1 MAAAETLIQKIG
13 KAVKEVAKTRSS
25 EWWYTPHMAAASRAI
40 DERIPLVDLV
50 LEVRDAR
57 VHFFLDIWIY
67 LGNDYNMFV
76 EMPESI
82 CLLVHIPLSSEYLQL
97 RKFPSSS
104 RRVIVL
110 NKMDLANRPR
120 TKEWLRFFEEQK
132 CMAFAVNSH
141 NRENIREF
149 LTFLQGRVRELKKE
163 NDTAHAITLM
173 LVGIPNV
180 GKSALANSLH
190 QVGRIAAADC
200 KSSQI
205 YVLDTPGVLPPNVI
219 EDGICSKLALTGAI
233 KDSMVGEIQLAE
245 YFLSILSLSD
255 EYKKWGT
262 LPGFETRQLLSY
274 EGISN
279 PDKRQK
285 RQYPTDHTQDFIVNN
300 VRRSL
305 FDTVSSFTGCIEN
318 GKDLARL
325 IEQEFEVLVKVFHL
339 PLESEESSYCR
350 AAAKL
355 LNLYRTGRLG
365 HYTLDSLPS
374 NGPALYYLRRCNK
387 SDKASMLDE
396 AIEYLKSLQLQVQM
410 MSMGYGTVPMMYPGM
425 QQYIPAMGVGT
436 GMGMGMNRPMVPYP
450 SMLPGSVMPNPA
462 VAAQM
467 GPRFPMPA
475 FHLQHDPSRIQAHN
489 QSDPMLNSL
498 VAHNPNQPRM
508 PNFVDPYQHFIGF
521 HQALPLPQAS

>member
-13 KAVKEVAKTRSS
+13 KAVKEVAKTRGS
-25 EWWYTPHMAAASRAI
+25 EWWYTPHMAAATRAI

-57 VHFFLDIWIY
+57 
-67 LGNDYNMFV
+67 
-76 EMPESI
+76 
-82 CLLVHIPLSSEYLQL
+82 IPLSSEYLQL

-190 QVGRIAAADC
+190 QVGRIAAAEREVKAFCCESTARGDKEYKQLKDC
-200 KSSQI
+200 KSSNI

-219 EDGICSKLALTGAI
+219 DDGICSKLALTGAI
-233 KDSMVGEIQLAE
+233 KDSVVGEIQLAE

-255 EYKKWGT
+255 EFKKWGT
-262 LPGFETRQLLSY
+262 LPGFETRQVLSN

-279 PDKRQK
+279 PDKRRK

-325 IEQEFEVLVKVFHL
+325 IEQEFEVLLKVFHL

-350 AAAKL
+350 AASKL
-355 LNLYRTGRLG
+355 LDLYRTGRLG
-365 HYTLDSLPS
+365 HYTLDSLS
-374 NGPALYYLRRCNK
+374 
-387 SDKASMLDE
+387 
-396 AIEYLKSLQLQVQM
+396 I
-410 MSMGYGTVPMMYPGM
+410 
-425 QQYIPAMGVGT
+425 
-436 GMGMGMNRPMVPYP
+436 
-450 SMLPGSVMPNPA
+450 
-462 VAAQM
+462 
-467 GPRFPMPA
+467 
-475 FHLQHDPSRIQAHN
+475 
-489 QSDPMLNSL
+489 NSGL
-498 VAHNPNQPRM
+498 
-508 PNFVDPYQHFIGF
+508 
-521 HQALPLPQAS
+521 

>member
-57 VHFFLDIWIY
+57 
-67 LGNDYNMFV
+67 
-76 EMPESI
+76 
-82 CLLVHIPLSSEYLQL
+82 IPLSSEYLQL

-120 TKEWLRFFEEQK
+120 IKEWLRFFQEQK
-132 CMAFAVNSH
+132 CMAFGVNSH
-141 NRENIREF
+141 NRENIREI
-149 LTFLQGRVRELKKE
+149 
-163 NDTAHAITLM
+163 ASH
-173 LVGIPNV
+173 PN
-180 GKSALANSLH
+180 
-190 QVGRIAAADC
+190 
-200 KSSQI
+200 I

-219 EDGICSKLALTGAI
+219 DDGICSKLALTGAI
-233 KDSMVGEIQLAE
+233 KDSVVGEIQLAE
-245 YFLSILSLSD
+245 YFLSVLSLSN

-262 LPGFETRQLLSY
+262 LPGFETRQLLSN

-279 PDKRQK
+279 PDNRQK

-300 VRRSL
+300 VRRTL
-305 FDTVSSFTGCIEN
+305 FDTVSSFSGCIEN

-325 IEQEFEVLVKVFHL
+325 IEQEFEVLLKVFHL

-350 AAAKL
+350 AATKL

-374 NGPALYYLRRCNK
+374 NGPAL
-387 SDKASMLDE
+387 S
-396 AIEYLKSLQLQVQM
+396 
-410 MSMGYGTVPMMYPGM
+410 
-425 QQYIPAMGVGT
+425 
-436 GMGMGMNRPMVPYP
+436 
-450 SMLPGSVMPNPA
+450 
-462 VAAQM
+462 
-467 GPRFPMPA
+467 
-475 FHLQHDPSRIQAHN
+475 
-489 QSDPMLNSL
+489 
-498 VAHNPNQPRM
+498 
-508 PNFVDPYQHFIGF
+508 
-521 HQALPLPQAS
+521 PLL